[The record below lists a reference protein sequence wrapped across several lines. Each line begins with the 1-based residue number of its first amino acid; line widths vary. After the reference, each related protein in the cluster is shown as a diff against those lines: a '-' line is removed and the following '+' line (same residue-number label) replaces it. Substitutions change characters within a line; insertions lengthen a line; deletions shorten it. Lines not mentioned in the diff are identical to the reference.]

1 MTFNNLFIPL
11 FKIGIFVLGTWFF
24 KITATL
30 CYDVAFNQEISFMG
44 FVVFVVCFLYSVV
57 YITYAFA
64 LIYSLDIFRWLGE
77 QKIPFINKIDLDR

>member
-1 MTFNNLFIPL
+1 MTFYDLFIPL

-30 CYDVAFNQEISFMG
+30 CYDFLLNQEISFIG
-44 FVVFVVCFLYSVV
+44 FFVFVVCFLYSVA

-77 QKIPFINKIDLDR
+77 QKIPFIDKIDLDQ